1 MKLARTI
8 RLDESDDNVFERPA
22 NPGEWAI
29 SGGFEFSN
37 WDESNL
43 TGKPRQAFSN
53 GWLSLES
60 FGRATFVAVAS
71 ITESEYRSLT
81 EKLAQ
86 HFVDHYGA
94 PDLDAALPV
103 AKDELDHMQSMC
115 EDHEDN
121 TLLMVSRTLNESGV
135 HESFRFNSPQS
146 ASLEAFAVHGSVD

>member
-22 NPGEWAI
+22 DAGEWAI
-29 SGGFEFSN
+29 SGAFEFSN

-60 FGRATFVAVAS
+60 FGRATFVAVTS
-71 ITESEYRSLT
+71 ITDSEYQSLT
-81 EKLAQ
+81 EKLAK

-94 PDLDAALPV
+94 PDIDAALPV

-121 TLLMVSRTLNESGV
+121 TLLMVSRTLNSSGV

>member
-8 RLDESDDNVFERPA
+8 RLDESDDNVFERSA
-22 NPGEWAI
+22 NAGEWAI

-37 WDESNL
+37 WDESHL

-60 FGRATFVAVAS
+60 FGRATFVAVTS
-71 ITESEYRSLT
+71 ITDSEYQSLT

-86 HFVDHYGA
+86 HFVEHYGA

>member
-22 NPGEWAI
+22 DAGEWAI

-37 WDESNL
+37 WGESNL

-60 FGRATFVAVAS
+60 FGRATFVAVTS
-71 ITESEYRSLT
+71 ITDSEYQSLT
-81 EKLAQ
+81 AKLAQ

-94 PDLDAALPV
+94 PDIDAALPV

-115 EDHEDN
+115 EDHDDN
-121 TLLMVSRTLNESGV
+121 TLLMVSRTLNDSGV

-146 ASLEAFAVHGSVD
+146 ASLDAFAVHGSVD

>member
-22 NPGEWAI
+22 DAGEWAI

-37 WDESNL
+37 WDESQL

-60 FGRATFVAVAS
+60 FGRATFVAVTS
-71 ITESEYRSLT
+71 ITASEYEVLIQQ
-81 EKLAQ
+81 LAQ
-86 HFVDHYGA
+86 YFVDHFGA
-94 PDLDAALPV
+94 PDIDAALPV
-103 AKDELDHMQSMC
+103 AKDELDHMQGMC
-115 EDHEDN
+115 EDHDDN
-121 TLLMVSRTLNESGV
+121 TLLMVSRTLSESGI
-135 HESFRFNSPQS
+135 HESFRFNNPQS

>member
-22 NPGEWAI
+22 DAGEWAI

-37 WDESNL
+37 WEESNL

-60 FGRATFVAVAS
+60 FGRATFVAVTS
-71 ITESEYRSLT
+71 ITDSEYQSLT
-81 EKLAQ
+81 AKLAQ

-103 AKDELDHMQSMC
+103 AKDELDHMQSM
-115 EDHEDN
+115 
-121 TLLMVSRTLNESGV
+121 
-135 HESFRFNSPQS
+135 
-146 ASLEAFAVHGSVD
+146 

>member
-22 NPGEWAI
+22 DAGEWAI
-29 SGGFEFSN
+29 SGAFEFSN

-60 FGRATFVAVAS
+60 FGRATFVAVTS
-71 ITESEYRSLT
+71 ITDSEYQSLT
-81 EKLAQ
+81 VKLAQ

-94 PDLDAALPV
+94 PDIDAALPV

-115 EDHEDN
+115 EDHDDN
-121 TLLMVSRTLNESGV
+121 TLLMVSRTLNDSGV
-135 HESFRFNSPQS
+135 HESFQFNSPQS
-146 ASLEAFAVHGSVD
+146 ASLDAFAVHGSVD

>member
-22 NPGEWAI
+22 NAGEWAI

-37 WDESNL
+37 WDENNL

-71 ITESEYRSLT
+71 ITETEYQVLIK
-81 EKLAQ
+81 KLAQ
-86 HFVDHYGA
+86 HFIDQYGA
-94 PDLDAALPV
+94 PDLEAAYLSLRMKSTTCRV
-103 AKDELDHMQSMC
+103 C
-115 EDHEDN
+115 EDHDDN
-121 TLLMVSRTLNESGV
+121 TLLMVSRTLGDSGV
-135 HESFRFNSPQS
+135 HESFRYNSPQS
-146 ASLEAFAVHGSVD
+146 ASLDAFAVHGSVD

>member
-22 NPGEWAI
+22 NAGEWAI

-37 WDESNL
+37 WDESSL

-121 TLLMVSRTLNESGV
+121 TLFMVSRTLNESGV

-146 ASLEAFAVHGSVD
+146 ASLDAFAVHGSVD

>member
-22 NPGEWAI
+22 DAGEWEI

-37 WDESNL
+37 WDENNL

-71 ITESEYRSLT
+71 ITETEYQVLI

-86 HFVDHYGA
+86 HFTSTAHPILKPPY
-94 PDLDAALPV
+94 L
-103 AKDELDHMQSMC
+103 
-115 EDHEDN
+115 
-121 TLLMVSRTLNESGV
+121 
-135 HESFRFNSPQS
+135 
-146 ASLEAFAVHGSVD
+146 SLRMKSTTCRVCARIMTTTHF

>member
-22 NPGEWAI
+22 DAGEWAI

-37 WDESNL
+37 WDENNL

-60 FGRATFVAVAS
+60 FGRATVVAVTS
-71 ITESEYRSLT
+71 ITDSEYQSLT
-81 EKLAQ
+81 AKLAQ
-86 HFVDHYGA
+86 HFVDLYGA
-94 PDLDAALPV
+94 PDIDAALPV

-115 EDHEDN
+115 EDHDDN
-121 TLLMVSRTLNESGV
+121 TLLMVSRTLNDSGV

-146 ASLEAFAVHGSVD
+146 ASLDAFAVHGSVD

>member
-22 NPGEWAI
+22 DAGEWAI

-71 ITESEYRSLT
+71 ITDSEYQLLT

-94 PDLDAALPV
+94 PDLNAALPV

-115 EDHEDN
+115 DDHDDN

-135 HESFRFNSPQS
+135 HESFRFNNPQS

>member
-22 NPGEWAI
+22 DAGEWAI
-29 SGGFEFSN
+29 SGAFEFSN

-60 FGRATFVAVAS
+60 FGRATFVAVTS
-71 ITESEYRSLT
+71 ITDSEYQSLT
-81 EKLAQ
+81 AKLAQ

-94 PDLDAALPV
+94 PDIDAALPV

-115 EDHEDN
+115 EDHDDN
-121 TLLMVSRTLNESGV
+121 TLLMVSRTLNDSGV

-146 ASLEAFAVHGSVD
+146 ASLDAFAVHGSVD